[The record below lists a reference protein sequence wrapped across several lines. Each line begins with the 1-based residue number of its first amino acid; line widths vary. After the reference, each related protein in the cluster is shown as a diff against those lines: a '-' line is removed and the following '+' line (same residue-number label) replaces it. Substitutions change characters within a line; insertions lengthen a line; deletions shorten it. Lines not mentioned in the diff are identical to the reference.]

1 MQDDLPLLDRAGQ
14 LLRYLRDE
22 LDVEEQSE
30 FLAWLN
36 DHSEQAQFLANLVNE
51 EGMEIEL
58 AFMAT
63 TGREQAWNDLQQ
75 KLQLPKKDNVLQLWK
90 RITIAAAMLIVMGA
104 GMYYYID
111 RRSVTIQDLAVND
124 IKAGGNKA
132 YLTLANGKRIV
143 LSDARN
149 GEVAEEAGISITK
162 TANGQLLYEIE
173 ENPAGRD
180 VEKVLYNT
188 ISTPAGGQYE
198 VVLPDGTHVW
208 LNAASSLKYATSIA
222 SLKERRVELSGEAYF
237 EVSKLSYGGVR
248 KPFIVKSNGQEV
260 EVLGTHFNISSYNQ
274 EGGTAT
280 TLLEGSVKVRRQGVF
295 DETILPGEQA
305 LVQRGIRVTKVDTAT
320 AVAWKNGLFKFE
332 NANIYTV
339 MNQFSRWYNFEVQY
353 EGKAPGNKFN
363 GEIYRSLNASKAL
376 KILNYA
382 RIRFR
387 VEVND
392 NDPGKKKIVIINP
405 NP

>member
-173 ENPAGRD
+173 ENPAGKD

>member
-1 MQDDLPLLDRAGQ
+1 MQDDLPLMDRAGQ
-14 LLRYLRDE
+14 MLRYLRSE
-22 LDVEEQSE
+22 LDAEDESE

-36 DHSEQAQFLANLVNE
+36 DHPDQAQFLANLVNG
-51 EGMEIEL
+51 EGMETEL
-58 AFMAT
+58 TFMAT
-63 TGREQAWNDLQQ
+63 TGRKQAWNDLQQ

-90 RITIAAAMLIVMGA
+90 RITIAAAMLIIMGA

-132 YLTLANGKRIV
+132 YLTLANGKQIV
-143 LSDARN
+143 LSDVKD
-149 GEVAEEAGISITK
+149 GEVAEEAGITITK

-173 ENPAGRD
+173 ENPAGKD
-180 VEKVLYNT
+180 VEEILYNT

-208 LNAASSLKYATSIA
+208 LNAASTLKYATSIA
-222 SLKERRVELSGEAYF
+222 RLKERRVELSGEAYF
-237 EVSKLSYGGVR
+237 EVSKLNYGGVK
-248 KPFIVKSNGQEV
+248 KPFIVKSDGQEV

-274 EGGTAT
+274 EGRTVT

-295 DETILPGEQA
+295 EETILPGEQA
-305 LVQRGIRVTKVDTAT
+305 LVEKGLRVTKVDTST

-332 NANIYTV
+332 NASIYTV

-382 RIRFR
+382 GIRFR
-387 VEVND
+387 VEVNN
-392 NDPGKKKIVIINP
+392 NDGEKKKIIIINP

>member
-1 MQDDLPLLDRAGQ
+1 MEDNLPLLNRAGQ
-14 LLRYLRDE
+14 MLRYLRGE

-30 FLAWLN
+30 FLDWLN
-36 DHSEQAQFLANLVNE
+36 DHPEQAKFLANLVND
-51 EGMEIEL
+51 EGTETEL

-75 KLQLPKKDNVLQLWK
+75 KLQLSKKDNVLQLWK

-111 RRSVTIQDLAVND
+111 SRSVTIQDLAVND

-143 LSDARN
+143 LSDAKN
-149 GEVAEEAGISITK
+149 GKVAEEAGISITK
-162 TANGQLLYEIE
+162 TADGQLLYEIK
-173 ENPAGRD
+173 ENPAGKH
-180 VEKVLYNT
+180 VEEILYNT

-208 LNAASSLKYATSIA
+208 LNAASTLKYATSIA
-222 SLKERRVELSGEAYF
+222 SLKERKVELNGEAYF
-237 EVSKLSYGGVR
+237 EVSKLNYGGVK
-248 KPFIVKSNGQEV
+248 KPFIVKSDGQEV
-260 EVLGTHFNISSYNQ
+260 EVLGTHFNVSCYNQ

-295 DETILPGEQA
+295 EETILPGEQA

-339 MNQFSRWYNFEVQY
+339 MNQFSRWYNFEVKY

-382 RIRFR
+382 QIRFR
-387 VEVND
+387 VEVNN
-392 NDPGKKKIVIINP
+392 NDPEKKRIVIINP
-405 NP
+405 NQ